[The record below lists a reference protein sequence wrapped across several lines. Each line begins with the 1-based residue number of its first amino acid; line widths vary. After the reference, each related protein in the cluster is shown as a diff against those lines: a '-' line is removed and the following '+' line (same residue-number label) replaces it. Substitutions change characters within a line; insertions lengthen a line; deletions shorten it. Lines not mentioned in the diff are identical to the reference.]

1 MKKYLQDLLERQ
13 QQSDELLFLKGKIIG
28 NYLQDLLGQVKVGDI
43 LICVNS
49 YEYEGFEE
57 YKEYEVVK
65 RKSIKFIEDDEGNLI
80 LNSVALF
87 KIKEEKD
94 KGDFPWSFDSGD
106 TLICVEED
114 NIFHLGFK
122 VGVKYHL
129 YKYHGNE
136 GYDYFLIDDNN
147 FFTIKTYAK
156 FKRAD

>member
-1 MKKYLQDLLERQ
+1 MKNYLQDLLERKEQ
-13 QQSDELLFLKGKIIG
+13 LDELLFLKGKIIG
-28 NYLQDLLGQVKVGDI
+28 NCLQDLLGQVKVGDI

-49 YEYEGFEE
+49 YEYEGFKE

-80 LNSVALF
+80 LNSVASF
-87 KIKEEKD
+87 KIKEQED
-94 KGDFPWSFDSGD
+94 EGTRPWDFYSGD

-114 NIFHLGFK
+114 NIFNLGFK

-129 YKYHGNE
+129 YKYYGNE

-156 FKRAD
+156 FKRAN